1 MLLQEE
7 VCDTVEEE
15 KCETEYMTKY
25 EQVKTIT
32 AALLISGKM
41 NKYMAKYKTC
51 QGIEYRS

>member
-25 EQVKTIT
+25 EQVKTII

-41 NKYMAKYKTC
+41 NKYIAKYKIC
-51 QGIEYRS
+51 QGMEYRS

>member
-32 AALLISGKM
+32 TALLISGKM
-41 NKYMAKYKTC
+41 NKYMAKYKIC

>member
-32 AALLISGKM
+32 AA
-41 NKYMAKYKTC
+41 N
-51 QGIEYRS
+51 